1 MEHKA
6 KVAIHTTNTKPK
18 RQTDC
23 DFQVMCD
30 ALNQKIIDF
39 DDLPFAQQICVIA
52 PKIQVVNGIKAID
65 ANISTPDTNTH
76 NAIIKP
82 ETAKVHA
89 HNVYAILAQLDISA
103 HMAQA
108 CVLFPAY
115 PSIQKHDLN
124 FIDADVHDLSASVYK
139 LLQTTQQFTEHTGR
153 INQNLEHHASL
164 EVLRKMLLASA
175 QDIRA
180 IVIMLA
186 SQLQTLR
193 WCAEQKHMPHLLWV
207 QDILNLYAPLANR
220 LGIWQLKWELE
231 DLAFRFIEP
240 QLYREIA
247 SLLDEKRTERE
258 QFIEQMK
265 EKLLHTMQE
274 NEIEA
279 DISGRPKHIYSIWKK
294 MRGKNISFG
303 HLYDVRAFRI
313 IVKNIKDCYAVLGV
327 VHNLWTPIP
336 KEFDDYI
343 SQAKPNGY
351 QSLHTV
357 VIADDGRA
365 IEIQIRTEDM
375 HKQAEFGVSAHW
387 RYKEEGSK
395 GYSGQFSASSNYEE
409 KISVLRKL
417 LEWKD
422 ESDAYI
428 QNLQIQNNIKN
439 QKIQQKAATIPT
451 AISNESET
459 MPEEALAPEQRWE
472 KVGTWVDDHIYVF
485 TPQNKVIA
493 LPIGSTALDF
503 AYHVHTDIGHRCRGA
518 KANGKMIPLYKPIE
532 NGQTIEIITVKNGA
546 PSRNW
551 LRTQP
556 IYLMSARARSKVR
569 AWFNALELEETI
581 EKGRALVEKFLQR
594 EGKTSIAL
602 EDLAHYCQFKNTND
616 LFLNVAKDLV
626 SSKVIEEALNLH
638 HINTQL
644 HKKEVRTKEYKE
656 KDKDKD
662 KTTHGLN
669 ATNIINGIL
678 LDNNLLPK
686 NKRKT
691 PKQTKTKLNQI
702 GVHVMGLDSLVMQIA
717 KCCKPLPGDD
727 IIGFITKGKGISIH
741 RKECL
746 NLAKYQQLSPERIIE
761 AEWSQQHI
769 HQTYMVDVYIE
780 AHDRQGL
787 LRDLGNVFSK
797 EKINVVRSYSD
808 NKNDIARMTFT
819 LEFDHT
825 NKLQEAL
832 RSIQNVKSVTK
843 VKRKTTLN

>member
-6 KVAIHTTNTKPK
+6 KPANYVMNAKLK
-18 RQTDC
+18 KQTDD
-23 DFQVMCD
+23 DFQD
-30 ALNQKIIDF
+30 IYEQLKHKNIDISALLF
-39 DDLPFAQQICVIA
+39 SQQTSVIFPQNNNA
-52 PKIQVVNGIKAID
+52 AIVE
-65 ANISTPDTNTH
+65 AH
-76 NAIIKP
+76 NEILP
-82 ETAKVHA
+82 ETVKAHA
-89 HNVYAILAQLDISA
+89 THVYNILAQLDISK
-103 HMAQA
+103 HMTQA
-108 CVLFPAY
+108 CVLFSAY
-115 PSIQKHDLN
+115 PKIQTYDLS
-124 FIDADVHDLSASVYK
+124 FIHADVLELSLSVHK
-139 LLQTTQQFTEHTGR
+139 LLQTTQQFTQHTDR
-153 INQNLEHHASL
+153 LNQKLAHNANL

-175 QDIRA
+175 QDVRA

-193 WCAEQKHMPHLLWV
+193 WCVLQKYTPHFLWV

-231 DLAFRFIEP
+231 DLAFRFTQP

-247 SLLDEKRTERE
+247 SLLDEKRIERE

-265 EKLLHTMQE
+265 EKLQIAMQD
-274 NEIEA
+274 NAIEA
-279 DISGRPKHIYSIWKK
+279 DINGRPKHIYSIWKK
-294 MRGKNISFG
+294 MHGKNISFS

-313 IVKNIKDCYAVLGV
+313 IVKNIKDCYAALGI

-375 HKQAEFGVSAHW
+375 HKQAEFGISAHW

-395 GYSGQFSASSNYEE
+395 GYSGEFSANSNYEE

-428 QNLQIQNNIKN
+428 HNLRAENKDIQNEINHDIN
-439 QKIQQKAATIPT
+439 NDITHTVTFNNSLDSTSAT
-451 AISNESET
+451 
-459 MPEEALAPEQRWE
+459 PEKRWD

-493 LPIGSTALDF
+493 LPLGSTALDF

-518 KANGKMIPLYKPIE
+518 KANGKMIQLYKPLE
-532 NGQTIEIITVKNGA
+532 NGQTIEIITIKNGG

-551 LRTQP
+551 LRTHP
-556 IYLMSARARSKVR
+556 VYLMSTRARSKVR

-581 EKGRALVEKFLQR
+581 EKGRTLVEKVLQR
-594 EGKTSIAL
+594 EGKTSINL
-602 EDLAHYCQFKNTND
+602 EDLAHYCHFKNTND
-616 LFLNVAKDLV
+616 LFLNIAKDLV
-626 SSKVIEEALNLH
+626 SSKTIENVLHIHYNNNNVSTHLNTYNAYTNTANNVH
-638 HINTQL
+638 NNHNNINNTQI
-644 HKKEVRTKEYKE
+644 HT
-656 KDKDKD
+656 
-662 KTTHGLN
+662 
-669 ATNIINGIL
+669 
-678 LDNNLLPK
+678 LDNLDEAFPL
-686 NKRKT
+686 KRKR
-691 PKQTKTKLNQI
+691 KSNKKTQNKHKPNI
-702 GVHVMGLDSLVMQIA
+702 GVHVMGLDNLVMQIA
-717 KCCKPLPGDD
+717 KCCKPLPGDE
-727 IIGFITKGKGISIH
+727 IVGFITKGNGISIH
-741 RKECL
+741 RSQCL
-746 NLAKYQQLSPERIIE
+746 SLAKYKQLSPERIIA
-761 AEWSQQHI
+761 AEWSQHNI

-819 LEFDHT
+819 LEFDHRNT
-825 NKLQEAL
+825 LQEAL
-832 RSIQNVKSVTK
+832 QSIQNIKNVIK
-843 VKRKTTLN
+843 VKRKITLS